1 MSRAQDIDTA
11 VAQVLQRPDLNG
23 VYRLSLSGVGGDSRL
38 DGRCMVD
45 KRALLT
51 SVSQGLDFPDYFGKN
66 WDALEECLGDMHW
79 REGPIWLVI
88 EHANAI
94 PQVLLDTLLEIFADQ
109 AAAWT
114 DAERACSLFLCDLE
128 NPEIPLLA

>member
-1 MSRAQDIDTA
+1 MSRAQDIETA
-11 VAQVLQRPDLNG
+11 VAEVLRRPDLNG
-23 VYRLSLSGVGGDSRL
+23 VYRLSLSGFGTEARL

-51 SVSQGLDFPDYFGKN
+51 SVSQVLDFPDYFGKN

-94 PQVLLDTLLEIFADQ
+94 PQGLLDTLLEIFTDQ
-109 AAAWT
+109 ATAWA
-114 DAERACSLFLCDLE
+114 DAERACSLFLCDLD
-128 NPEIPLLA
+128 NPAIPLLA

>member
-1 MSRAQDIDTA
+1 MNSIQAIDTA
-11 VAQVLQRPDLNG
+11 VTEVLRRPERNG
-23 VYRLSLSGVGGDSRL
+23 VYRLSQSGIGGETRL

-51 SVSQGLDFPDYFGKN
+51 SVAQVLDFPDYFGKN

-94 PQVLLDTLLEIFADQ
+94 PQGLLDTLLAIFTDQ
-109 AAAWT
+109 AIAWT
-114 DAERACSLFLCDLE
+114 DEDRACSLFLCDLE
-128 NPEIPLLA
+128 NPIIPLLA